1 MQIVYYVLGLISYAI
16 LIVTVAIASLLVLR
30 VIVAWAGVNPFGWLP
45 FHLRRVTE
53 PLVYPLR
60 QPFSGYTMRFDLL
73 PLVAAAAILFGGLFA
88 GYVYDKLFREIFPDV
103 VQSIQ
108 YNVVTG
114 RRMLVWLI
122 MLTGVM
128 YEAAIFLR
136 IVLPWFGLGYGSRV
150 LRFAFR
156 ITEPLMKPIRRLLG
170 RYLAISM
177 FDFSTFLALV
187 LVRLVTGLL
196 VDLVIRW

>member
-1 MQIVYYVLGLISYAI
+1 MQIVFFVLALISYAI

-88 GYVYDKLFREIFPDV
+88 GYIYDKLFLEILHDIV
-103 VQSIQ
+103 LSIQ
-108 YNVVTG
+108 FDAVTG
-114 RRMLVWLI
+114 RRVLVWLI
-122 MLTGVM
+122 MLTGVLF
-128 YEAAIFLR
+128 EAAIFLR
-136 IVLPWFGLGYGSRV
+136 IILPWFGLGYGSRV

-177 FDFSTFLALV
+177 FDFSAFLV
-187 LVRLVTGLL
+187 LVLIRIVTALL

>member
-1 MQIVYYVLGLISYAI
+1 MQIVFFVLALISYAI

-88 GYVYDKLFREIFPDV
+88 GYIYDKLFLEILHDIV
-103 VQSIQ
+103 LSIQ
-108 YNVVTG
+108 FDAVTG
-114 RRMLVWLI
+114 RRVLVWLI
-122 MLTGVM
+122 MLTGVLF
-128 YEAAIFLR
+128 EAAIFLR
-136 IVLPWFGLGYGSRV
+136 IILPWFGLGYGSRV

-177 FDFSTFLALV
+177 FDFSAFLV
-187 LVRLVTGLL
+187 LVLIRIVTGLL

>member
-1 MQIVYYVLGLISYAI
+1 LQIVFYILNCISYAI
-16 LIVTVAIASLLVLR
+16 LILTVATASLLVLR

-53 PLVYPLR
+53 PLVRPLR

-88 GYVYDKLFREIFPDV
+88 GYVYDRLVAILFDV
-103 VQSIQ
+103 VESASS
-108 YNVVTG
+108 NVVSG
-114 RRMLVWLI
+114 RRALVWIIL
-122 MLTGVM
+122 LCGVL

-136 IVLPWFGLGYGSRV
+136 IILPWFGLGYGSRL

-156 ITEPLMKPIRRLLG
+156 LTEPLLRPIRRLLG
-170 RYLAISM
+170 RYLVISM
-177 FDFSTFLALV
+177 FDFSAFLALI
-187 LVRLVTGLL
+187 LVRLVTGFLADI
-196 VDLVIRW
+196 VGR

>member
-1 MQIVYYVLGLISYAI
+1 LQIVFFVLALISYAI

-88 GYVYDKLFREIFPDV
+88 GYIYDKLFLEILHDIV
-103 VQSIQ
+103 LSIQ
-108 YNVVTG
+108 FDAVTG
-114 RRMLVWLI
+114 RRVLVWLI
-122 MLTGVM
+122 MLTGVLF
-128 YEAAIFLR
+128 EAAIFLR
-136 IVLPWFGLGYGSRV
+136 IILPWFGLGYGSRV

-177 FDFSTFLALV
+177 FDFSAFLV
-187 LVRLVTGLL
+187 LVLIRIVTALL